1 LISCWPNE
9 NDNVFLEKLNRRIE
23 HVTGLWAATNKNFSE
38 PYMVSEGSFL
48 AYRLQNSL
56 KLGV

>member
-1 LISCWPNE
+1 
-9 NDNVFLEKLNRRIE
+9 VFLEKLNRRIE

-48 AYRLQNSL
+48 AYQLQNSL